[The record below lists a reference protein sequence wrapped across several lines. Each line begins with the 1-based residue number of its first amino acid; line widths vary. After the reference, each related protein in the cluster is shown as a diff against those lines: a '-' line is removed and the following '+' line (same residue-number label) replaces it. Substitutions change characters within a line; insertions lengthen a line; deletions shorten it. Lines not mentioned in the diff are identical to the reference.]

1 MNKNIGAMVVAG
13 CLLQSAGSAMAF
25 DVGVGAKGGTQ
36 GLGGELTFKL
46 AESANLR
53 AHFNTFSYDKDL
65 DKDGIQY
72 KATVDLSSYGL
83 TLDWLPFKGSFRIS
97 AGAFSN
103 GNEFNMKAH
112 CTQVCDVGSDQYI
125 SKASDPGQVNARV
138 DFKSIAPYAGIGW
151 GNAMR
156 GGRFYMGLDLGVLFQ
171 GSPQARMTATGTFT
185 KQNAPGAGTD
195 FAASSPTFQTQL
207 KQEEKNLQD
216 DLNSFKMYPVVNLG
230 LGWRF

>member
-1 MNKNIGAMVVAG
+1 MKKSMSA
-13 CLLQSAGSAMAF
+13 LLLSGSLFLAAGSAMAF
-25 DVGVGAKGGTQ
+25 DVGVGVKGGTQ

-72 KATVDLSSYGL
+72 KANVDLSSYGL
-83 TLDWLPFKGSFRIS
+83 TLDWLPFKGGFRIS

-112 CTQVCDVGSDQYI
+112 CTQTCDIGSNQYQ
-125 SKASDPGQVNARV
+125 SKPTDPGQVNAKV
-138 DFKSIAPYAGIGW
+138 DFKSMAPYAGIGW

-171 GSPQARMTATGTFT
+171 GSPQAHMTASGTFIKT
-185 KQNAPGAGTD
+185 NAPTGELPAND
-195 FAASSPTFQTQL
+195 PNFQTEL
-207 KQEEKNLQD
+207 KKEEKNLQD